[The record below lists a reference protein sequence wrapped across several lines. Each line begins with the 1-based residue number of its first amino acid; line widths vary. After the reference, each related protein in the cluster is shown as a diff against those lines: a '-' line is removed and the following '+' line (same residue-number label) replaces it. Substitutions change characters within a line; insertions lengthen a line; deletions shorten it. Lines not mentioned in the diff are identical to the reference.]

1 MIDWLRVVF
10 NALWLLGCA
19 VILATFSH
27 TVWLAHVRGIR
38 TRQALG
44 APAFQLPFYIGLLL
58 VSLGLFFLAGSWLE
72 HVVWVVFAVA
82 FAWLTWSLWKNNH
95 A

>member
-10 NALWLLGCA
+10 STLWLLGCA
-19 VILATFSH
+19 VILAAVSH
-27 TVWLAHVRGIR
+27 AVWLARIRGTR
-38 TRQALG
+38 ARQALG
-44 APAFQLPFYIGLLL
+44 APAFQLPFYIGLCL

-72 HVVWVVFAVA
+72 HVVWGVFAVA
-82 FAWLTWSLWKNNH
+82 FGWLPWSLWRNNH